1 MNRFK
6 TPMGEIEITILG
18 HASLVI
24 KWAEKNIFVDP
35 YSEVA
40 DYSLQPKADLVLLT
54 HHHYDHLDNEA
65 LRHIIATDTVF
76 VTNQGCKEYL
86 PKANALVQGDT
97 FNYQGVGIK
106 AVYAYNIVNK
116 NEDGKPFHPRGEGN
130 GYILD
135 FGGYRVYIA
144 GDTEDIPEMGHL
156 GEIDLAF
163 MPKNLPYTMSD
174 PMFVKAVEMVMPKQ
188 LFAYHYFELDV
199 LKLKSMLPR
208 GVELMNK

>member
-6 TPMGEIEITILG
+6 TPLGEIEITMLG
-18 HASLVI
+18 HASLMI
-24 KWAEKNIFVDP
+24 RWDGKNIFVDP

-54 HHHYDHLDNEA
+54 HHHYDHLDKEA
-65 LRHIIATDTVF
+65 LMHILRNDTVI
-76 VTNQGCKEYL
+76 VSNKGCKQQL
-86 PKANALVQGDT
+86 PQSNVLVQGES
-97 FNYQGVGIK
+97 FNYMGIDIE

-116 NEDGKPFHPRGEGN
+116 NEDGNPFHPRGEGN

-144 GDTEDIPEMGHL
+144 GDTEDIPEMGSL
-156 GEIDLAF
+156 TGIDLAF

-174 PMFVKAVEMVMPKQ
+174 QMFAKAVKMVMPKQ
-188 LFAYHYFELDV
+188 LFAYHYFEIDIP
-199 LKLKSMLPR
+199 KLKSMLPQ
-208 GVELMNK
+208 GVVLMNK